1 MGEVIAFVF
10 IAAIGGLLAWFII
23 KIPISIA
30 ENRSVKPETLASIR
44 LLSILGLFLG
54 IPWVVAV
61 CWACIAPPEEFP
73 DDDLGLA
80 REKNR
85 TLDAPTAAQRDKE
98 VAVATDKCENCGRSI
113 GNLETPHVWQDHVV
127 CADCIKRLETAKV
140 P

>member
-10 IAAIGGLLAWFII
+10 IVAIGGLLAWFII

-54 IPWVVAV
+54 IPWIVAV
-61 CWACIAPPEEFP
+61 CWACIAPPEEFL
-73 DDDLGLA
+73 DDELGLGMG
-80 REKNR
+80 KDGK
-85 TLDAPTAAQRDKE
+85 LDGPNAAPRDKE
-98 VAVATDKCENCGRSI
+98 TVVATDKCENCGRSI
-113 GNLETPHVWQDHVV
+113 GKLETPHVWQDHIV